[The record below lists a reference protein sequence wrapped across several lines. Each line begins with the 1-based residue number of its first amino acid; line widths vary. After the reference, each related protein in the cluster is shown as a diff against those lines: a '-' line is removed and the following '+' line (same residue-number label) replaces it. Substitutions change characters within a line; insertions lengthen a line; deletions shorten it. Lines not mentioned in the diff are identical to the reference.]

1 MLVPRLATA
10 TPKRFGLGLLLAW
23 PTLAL
28 VGLVVIPFGLLIR
41 ISLAQSDPNDLWTP
55 GLTLDSYRA
64 LLDLKFA
71 GSLVYSLALAVV
83 VAGASVG
90 LGFPLT
96 WFITRMARRLQV
108 VWLVFLLAT
117 LSLSDVLIA
126 FAWQVMLSK
135 RVGLSNLFVMLG
147 LLDRPESLTPSSGAV
162 IASLI
167 YLVLPFTVLTLYP
180 ALSQLSPS
188 LVEAARTLG
197 ASPCVAF
204 RTVIIPLTL
213 RSAVVAFLISA
224 VLTVGAYVSPIVL
237 GRPQNWTLAVLIGN
251 AALAGHNVPAAAA
264 MSVCLLAAL
273 LVVAGGA
280 AWAVR
285 ARAASR

>member
-1 MLVPRLATA
+1 
-10 TPKRFGLGLLLAW
+10 
-23 PTLAL
+23 
-28 VGLVVIPFGLLIR
+28 
-41 ISLAQSDPNDLWTP
+41 
-55 GLTLDSYRA
+55 
-64 LLDLKFA
+64 
-71 GSLVYSLALAVV
+71 
-83 VAGASVG
+83 
-90 LGFPLT
+90 
-96 WFITRMARRLQV
+96 MARRLQV

-162 IASLI
+162 IASFI

-197 ASPCVAF
+197 ASPFVAF
-204 RTVIIPLTL
+204 RTVVIPLTL

-280 AWAVR
+280 AWAVK